1 MAEPWMSVQAPQSWP
16 TGNDQFS
23 TLHLTLPLNNV
34 SSSLPFTNT
43 SPSIQWSQTW
53 DVPQSQKNFAGSSS
67 MTKTPMKV
75 KNQVIEAIA
84 VGLSKMTIPDPEI
97 QKNLEILPTEQEED
111 QTPKGISA
119 KKKKVA
125 PSSTTTVTTTAVV
138 VEEQEPNIE
147 DELQKQNLYKT
158 ELCRSFTETGI
169 CRYGH
174 KCQFAHGGHEL
185 RPVLRHPKYK
195 TESCKTFSI
204 TGQCPYG
211 NRCRFI
217 HQQQVPP
224 SSSQQQQQQQSQQ
237 SQPIPI
243 SSSVSQSQ
251 EQTWSTSWTNAGTS
265 PSVSPSTAFAPQS
278 SASPTRANPSASI
291 TASPSPGSSPASQSS
306 SSSRDD
312 TPRRLAF
319 FQGLAN

>member
-23 TLHLTLPLNNV
+23 SLHLPTPNNGPTT
-34 SSSLPFTNT
+34 LPFTNA
-43 SPSIQWSQTW
+43 SSSIQWSQNW
-53 DVPQSQKNFAGSSS
+53 NVPQVQKNLAGS

-75 KNQVIEAIA
+75 KNQVIEALA
-84 VGLSKMTIPDPEI
+84 VGFAKMSLPDPEVD
-97 QKNLEILPTEQEED
+97 QKLLDIPQQEEE

-119 KKKKVA
+119 KKKKA
-125 PSSTTTVTTTAVV
+125 LPVV
-138 VEEQEPNIE
+138 VEEEQPNIE
-147 DELQKQNLYKT
+147 DELLKQNLYKT
-158 ELCRSFTETGI
+158 ELCRSFAETGI

-195 TESCKTFSI
+195 TEACKTFSL

-217 HQQQVPP
+217 HQQHLAP
-224 SSSQQQQQQQSQQ
+224 SAQQQQQQTA
-237 SQPIPI
+237 PITI
-243 SSSVSQSQ
+243 SSPAPSSS
-251 EQTWSTSWTNAGTS
+251 ETWSTSWTNAGTS
-265 PSVSPSTAFAPQS
+265 PSVSPSVAFAPQS
-278 SASPTRANPSASI
+278 SPNRGATSASVS
-291 TASPSPGSSPASQSS
+291 ASPSPGSSPASQSS
-306 SSSRDD
+306 RDD
-312 TPRRLAF
+312 NPRRLAF

>member
-16 TGNDQFS
+16 TGHDQFS
-23 TLHLTLPLNNV
+23 SLHLATPNNGPTT
-34 SSSLPFTNT
+34 LPFTNV
-43 SPSIQWSQTW
+43 SSSIQWSQSW
-53 DVPQSQKNFAGSSS
+53 DVPQAQKNFAGSMS
-67 MTKTPMKV
+67 KTTPTKV
-75 KNQVIEAIA
+75 KNQVIEALAI
-84 VGLSKMTIPDPEI
+84 GLAKMSIPDPEI
-97 QKNLEILPTEQEED
+97 SQKQLDIPPTQEEE

-119 KKKKVA
+119 KKKKL
-125 PSSTTTVTTTAVV
+125 PPVV
-138 VEEQEPNIE
+138 VEEEEDPNIE

-195 TESCKTFSI
+195 TEACKTFSL

-217 HQQQVPP
+217 HVQHLAP
-224 SSSQQQQQQQSQQ
+224 QQQQQQQTQQ
-237 SQPIPI
+237 TLPIQI
-243 SSSVSQSQ
+243 ASSGPTD
-251 EQTWSTSWTNAGTS
+251 QTWSTSWSNAGTS

-278 SASPTRANPSASI
+278 SQSPNRGVPSASVS
-291 TASPSPGSSPASQSS
+291 ASPSPGSSPASQSS
-306 SSSRDD
+306 RDD
-312 TPRRLAF
+312 NPRRLAF

>member
-16 TGNDQFS
+16 AGPDQFS
-23 TLHLTLPLNNV
+23 TLHLSTPSNTPTTLSFTNV
-34 SSSLPFTNT
+34 SS
-43 SPSIQWSQTW
+43 SIQWSQTW
-53 DVPQSQKNFAGSSS
+53 DVPQSQKNFAGSS
-67 MTKTPMKV
+67 MTKTTPMKV
-75 KNQVIEAIA
+75 KNQVIEALA
-84 VGLSKMTIPDPEI
+84 VGLAKMSIPDPEVPKH
-97 QKNLEILPTEQEED
+97 QEIIPPTQEEEE

-119 KKKKVA
+119 KKKKL
-125 PSSTTTVTTTAVV
+125 PPV
-138 VEEQEPNIE
+138 VEEEEQPNIE

-195 TESCKTFSI
+195 TEACKTFSI

-217 HQQQVPP
+217 HQQHLAP
-224 SSSQQQQQQQSQQ
+224 QQQQQQQSQQ
-237 SQPIPI
+237 SSPIPI
-243 SSSVSQSQ
+243 SSPAT
-251 EQTWSTSWTNAGTS
+251 EYTWSTSWTNAGTAS
-265 PSVSPSTAFAPQS
+265 PSSASPSTAFAPQS
-278 SASPTRANPSASI
+278 SPSPNRGSPSANVS
-291 TASPSPGSSPASQSS
+291 ASPSPGSSPASQSS
-306 SSSRDD
+306 RDD
-312 TPRRLAF
+312 NPRRLAF

>member
-16 TGNDQFS
+16 TGPDQFTS
-23 TLHLTLPLNNV
+23 VHW
-34 SSSLPFTNT
+34 NT
-43 SPSIQWSQTW
+43 TPQTTQTVANSSPSIQWSQSW
-53 DVPQSQKNFAGSSS
+53 DVPQAQKNSAS
-67 MTKTPMKV
+67 MSKNTPMKV
-75 KNQVIEAIA
+75 KNQVIEALA
-84 VGLSKMTIPDPEI
+84 AGLAKMSIPDPEI
-97 QKNLEILPTEQEED
+97 QKNEIPAQDQEG

-119 KKKKVA
+119 KKKKAAVA
-125 PSSTTTVTTTAVV
+125 PPVVTPPPPVV
-138 VEEQEPNIE
+138 VEDPEQPNIE

-158 ELCRSFTETGI
+158 ELCRSFTETGV

-195 TESCKTFSI
+195 TEACKTFSI

-217 HQQQVPP
+217 HQQHLAP
-224 SSSQQQQQQQSQQ
+224 QQQQQQQNQQQ

-243 SSSVSQSQ
+243 SSST
-251 EQTWSTSWTNAGTS
+251 EWSTSWTNAGTAS
-265 PSVSPSTAFAPQS
+265 TSSVSPSTAFAPQS
-278 SASPTRANPSASI
+278 SPSPNRGFPSASV
-291 TASPSPGSSPASQSS
+291 TPSPGSSPASQK
-306 SSSRDD
+306 DD